1 MESFVASSRVIK
13 GALVGRGKRNSDT
26 EHGERRKG
34 REKNYSK
41 RGDPWKGKVSPP
53 MESVKETGVT
63 YRRSLP
69 QSAMLRFSLRPA
81 RSFDPPRAIYICT
94 FCQEISPFFHS
105 RHPLPFV
112 ALTSRIFARL
122 CRSKKSSSGFLKMTF
137 NHSQGARIMTDND
150 KFFSVSGLTEK
161 KSLDS
166 LHRRDRFDCLTR

>member
-94 FCQEISPFFHS
+94 FCQEISPFFQLPPS
-105 RHPLPFV
+105 PPLRRSNEPNFRPSLSLEKILV
-112 ALTSRIFARL
+112 RI
-122 CRSKKSSSGFLKMTF
+122 LK
-137 NHSQGARIMTDND
+137 ND
-150 KFFSVSGLTEK
+150 F
-161 KSLDS
+161 
-166 LHRRDRFDCLTR
+166 